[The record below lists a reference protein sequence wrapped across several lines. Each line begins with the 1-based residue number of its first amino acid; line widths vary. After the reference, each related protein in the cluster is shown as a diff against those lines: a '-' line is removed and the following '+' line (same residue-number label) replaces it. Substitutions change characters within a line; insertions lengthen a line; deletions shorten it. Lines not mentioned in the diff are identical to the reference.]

1 MICPSSQPL
10 SIRLR
15 TLGGRL
21 YCLIRLPRLGA
32 GARDLVAET
41 TLVASPSAPHL
52 RRFTVYRRLAGP
64 PSHPDG
70 APEAA

>member
-1 MICPSSQPL
+1 MICLSSQPL

-15 TLGGRL
+15 TVGGRL
-21 YCLIRLPRLGA
+21 CCLIRLPLLGA
-32 GARDLVAET
+32 GTRGLVADT

-64 PSHPDG
+64 PSPPDG